1 MSEGDL
7 VPYAQTRLDALRQLR
22 REGFSI
28 IETRRLRRLREWA
41 GEGIRGQERH
51 ERSNI
56 QDLD

>member
-28 IETRRLRRLREWA
+28 VDSAGLKRLREWA
-41 GEGIRGQERH
+41 GEGLRGQERE
-51 ERSNI
+51 ER
-56 QDLD
+56 DG